1 MTSVRLCSAGRY
13 FIRIAPLV
21 AIFRKFRNFGRVCE
35 NCVSFVSK
43 MNGMMED
50 ILLYGVLGLVVLVFR
65 ITMMVDCERFEEIK
79 MSQVVNRIARV
90 FLRVRRLRV
99 DVGYFLLAM
108 CSFRLIF
115 AQLVIPVVNILCQL
129 LHSENYY
136 VCRLA
141 NTQEL
146 YLVGSICI
154 LILAAYVFERR
165 LMRRIMADFHEEE

>member
-1 MTSVRLCSAGRY
+1 
-13 FIRIAPLV
+13 
-21 AIFRKFRNFGRVCE
+21 
-35 NCVSFVSK
+35 
-43 MNGMMED
+43 
-50 ILLYGVLGLVVLVFR
+50 
-65 ITMMVDCERFEEIK
+65 MVDSERFEEIK
-79 MSQVVNRIARV
+79 MSQVMNRIARV

-154 LILAAYVFERR
+154 LILATYVFERR